1 MHTVSDLWQQMLA
14 DPAHAVEAK
23 LKIEGVEYGEDK
35 IVRKSLMVYG
45 GLYST
50 FGIGNCC
57 ARQID
62 FEIYPQGTIPR
73 QAQIE
78 VYVRLVLGEQVSEWI
93 PKGVF
98 FFSTRKTDR
107 VTGVLSVHG
116 YDAMLKAEETWLD
129 SSYDAETWPMPAST
143 AVADIAARMGVAVDS
158 RTVLD
163 AAFPVQYPVDDE
175 GDMTMREALGR
186 IAVANAGN
194 WIITDEGKLLLVGLN
209 SMPKETNHL
218 VTETGSAITF
228 GGVRI
233 LV

>member
-23 LKIEGVEYGEDK
+23 LKIAGVEYGEDQ

-57 ARQID
+57 ARQIE

-73 QAQIE
+73 QAKIE
-78 VYVRLVLGEQVSEWI
+78 VYMRLRLGEQVSEWI
-93 PKGVF
+93 LKGVF

-107 VTGVLSVHG
+107 ITGVLSGHG

-129 SSYDAETWPMPAST
+129 SSYDAKTWPMPAAT

-163 AAFPVQYPVDDE
+163 AAFPMQYPVDDK

-194 WIITDEGKLLLVGLN
+194 WTITDEGKLLLVGLN
-209 SMPKETNHL
+209 SMPAETHYL
-218 VTETGSAITF
+218 ITETGSAITF

>member
-23 LKIEGVEYGEDK
+23 LKIAGVEYGEDK

-62 FEIYPQGTIPR
+62 FEIYPQGAIPR
-73 QAQIE
+73 QAKIE
-78 VYVRLVLGEQVSEWI
+78 VYMRLVLGEQVSEWI

-129 SSYDAETWPMPAST
+129 SSYDTETWPMPAAT

-175 GDMTMREALGR
+175 GDMTMREELSR
-186 IAVANAGN
+186 VAVANAGN

-209 SMPKETNHL
+209 SMPAETNYL
-218 VTETGSAITF
+218 ITETGSAITF

>member
-1 MHTVSDLWQQMLA
+1 MHTVSDLWQQMLSN
-14 DPAHAVEAK
+14 PEHAVEAK
-23 LKIEGVEYGEDK
+23 LRIAGIEYGEDQ
-35 IVRKSLMVYG
+35 IVRKSLTVYG

-73 QAQIE
+73 QAKIE
-78 VYVRLVLGEQVSEWI
+78 VYMRLRLDEQVSEWI

-107 VTGVLSVHG
+107 VTSVLSVHG
-116 YDAMLKAEETWLD
+116 YDAMLKAEQTWLD
-129 SSYDAETWPMPAST
+129 SSYDAETWPMPVWT
-143 AVADIAARMGVAVDS
+143 AVNDIAARMGVAVDS
-158 RTVLD
+158 RTQVNES
-163 AAFPVQYPVDDE
+163 FPVQYPVDDE
-175 GDMTMREALGR
+175 GDMTMREALER

-209 SMPKETNHL
+209 SMPAETNHL
-218 VTETGSAITF
+218 ITETGSAITF

>member
-1 MHTVSDLWQQMLA
+1 MHSVSDLYLSLL
-14 DPAHAVEAK
+14 DDKNHRVETK
-23 LKIEGVEYGEDK
+23 LSIAGVEYRQAD
-35 IVRKSLMVYG
+35 IVRDSLRVYG

-50 FGIGNCC
+50 FGIGNCS

-62 FEIYPQGTIPR
+62 FEIIPKGDIPR
-73 QAQIE
+73 QAEIK
-78 VYVRLVLGEQVSEWI
+78 VYARLVSGEQVSEWI

-129 SSYDAETWPMPAST
+129 SSYDAENWPMPAAT

-163 AAFPVQYPVDDE
+163 AAFPMQYPVDNE

-194 WIITDEGKLLLVGLN
+194 WIITDKGELLLVGLN
-209 SMPKETNHL
+209 SMPAETNYL
-218 VTETGSAITF
+218 ITETGSAITF

>member
-14 DPAHAVEAK
+14 NPEHAVEAK
-23 LKIEGVEYGEDK
+23 LKIAGVEYGEDQ

-62 FEIYPQGTIPR
+62 FEIYPQGDIPR
-73 QAQIE
+73 QAKIE
-78 VYVRLVLGEQVSEWI
+78 VYMRLRLGEQVSEWI

-98 FFSTRKTDR
+98 FFATRKTDR
-107 VTGVLSVHG
+107 KTGVLSVHG

-129 SSYDAETWPMPAST
+129 SSYDAKTWPMPAAT
-143 AVADIAARMGVAVDS
+143 AVADIAARMGVDVDS
-158 RTVLD
+158 RTQLD
-163 AAFPVQYPVDDE
+163 EAFHVQYPVDDE

-194 WIITDEGKLLLVGLN
+194 WTITDEGKLLLVGLN
-209 SMPKETNHL
+209 SMPAETNYL
-218 VTETGSAITF
+218 ITEGGSAITF

>member
-1 MHTVSDLWQQMLA
+1 MHSVTDLYRTLLA
-14 DPAHAVEAK
+14 DKNHRVETK
-23 LKIEGVEYGEDK
+23 LIIAGVEYGQAD
-35 IVRKSLMVYG
+35 ILANSLRIYG

-57 ARQID
+57 SRQIEFQIFQKGD
-62 FEIYPQGTIPR
+62 IPR
-73 QAQIE
+73 QAKIQ
-78 VYVRLVLGEQVSEWI
+78 VFVRLVVGEQASEWI

-98 FFSTRKTDR
+98 FFSTRETDR

-129 SSYDAETWPMPAST
+129 SSYDTDTWPMPAAT
-143 AVADIAARMGVAVDS
+143 AVNDIAARMGVEVDS
-158 RTVLD
+158 RTALD
-163 AAFPVQYPVDDE
+163 ASFPMQYPVDDD

-209 SMPKETNHL
+209 SMPKETNYL
-218 VTETGSAITF
+218 VTENGSAITF

>member
-1 MHTVSDLWQQMLA
+1 MHTVSDLWRQMLA

-23 LKIEGVEYGEDK
+23 LKIAGVEYGENK

-107 VTGVLSVHG
+107 VTGVLNVHG

-129 SSYDAETWPMPAST
+129 SSYDAETWPMPAAT
-143 AVADIAARMGVAVDS
+143 AVADIAQRMGVAVDS

-163 AAFPVQYPVDDE
+163 AAFPMQYPVDDE

-194 WIITDEGKLLLVGLN
+194 WIITDEGELLLVGLN

>member
-23 LKIEGVEYGEDK
+23 LKIAGVEYGEDQ

-50 FGIGNCC
+50 FGIGNCS

-62 FEIYPQGTIPR
+62 FEIIPKGDIPR
-73 QAQIE
+73 QAKIE
-78 VYVRLVLGEQVSEWI
+78 IYVRLVLGEQASEWI

-98 FFSTRKTDR
+98 YFATRKTDR
-107 VTGVLSVHG
+107 KTGILSVHG

-129 SSYDAETWPMPAST
+129 SSYDAETWPMPAAT
-143 AVADIAARMGVAVDS
+143 AVNDIATRMGVAVDS
-158 RTVLD
+158 RTQLD
-163 AAFPVQYPVDDE
+163 AAFPVQYPVDSE

-194 WIITDEGKLLLVGLN
+194 WIITDEGELLLVGLN
-209 SMPKETNHL
+209 SMPAETNHL
-218 VTETGSAITF
+218 ITEGGSAITF

>member
-23 LKIEGVEYGEDK
+23 LKIAGVEYGEDQ
-35 IVRKSLMVYG
+35 IVHKSLMVYG

-57 ARQID
+57 ARQIE

-73 QAQIE
+73 QAKIE
-78 VYVRLVLGEQVSEWI
+78 VYMRLRLGEQVSEWV

-129 SSYDAETWPMPAST
+129 SSYDAKTWPMPAAT

-158 RTVLD
+158 RTQLD
-163 AAFPVQYPVDDE
+163 EAFPVQYPVDDK

-194 WIITDEGKLLLVGLN
+194 WTITDEGKLLLVGLN
-209 SMPKETNHL
+209 SMPAETHYL
-218 VTETGSAITF
+218 ITETGRAITF

>member
-23 LKIEGVEYGEDK
+23 LKIAGVEYGEDQ

-57 ARQID
+57 ARQIE

-78 VYVRLVLGEQVSEWI
+78 VYMRLRLGEQVSEWI

-129 SSYDAETWPMPAST
+129 SSYDAKTWPMPAAT

-163 AAFPVQYPVDDE
+163 AAFPMQYPVDDK

-194 WIITDEGKLLLVGLN
+194 WTITDEGKLLLVGLN
-209 SMPKETNHL
+209 SLPAETHYL
-218 VTETGSAITF
+218 ITEGGNAITF

>member
-1 MHTVSDLWQQMLA
+1 MHNVSDLWRTLLA
-14 DPAHAVEAK
+14 SPGHRKEVK
-23 LKIEGVEYGEDK
+23 LVIAGVTYGEDK
-35 IVRKSLMVYG
+35 IVDGSLRIDG
-45 GLYST
+45 GLYSD

-98 FFSTRKTDR
+98 YFATRKTDR
-107 VTGVLSVHG
+107 KTGVLRVHG

-129 SSYDAETWPMPAST
+129 SSYDAETWPMPAAT
-143 AVADIAARMGVAVDS
+143 AVADIAARMGVQVDS

-194 WIITDEGKLLLVGLN
+194 WIMTDEGKLLLVGLN
-209 SMPKETNHL
+209 SMPEATNYL

-233 LV
+233 FV

>member
-1 MHTVSDLWQQMLA
+1 MHTASNLWQQMLA

-23 LKIEGVEYGEDK
+23 LKIAGVEYGEDQ

-93 PKGVF
+93 SKGVF

-107 VTGVLSVHG
+107 ITGVLSVHG

-143 AVADIAARMGVAVDS
+143 AVNDIAARMGVEVDS
-158 RTVLD
+158 RTALD
-163 AAFPVQYPVDDE
+163 AAFPVQYPVDNE
-175 GDMTMREALGR
+175 GDMTMREALSR

-209 SMPKETNHL
+209 SMPKETNYL

>member
-1 MHTVSDLWQQMLA
+1 MHSVSDLWRTLLA
-14 DPAHAVEAK
+14 SPGHRKEVK
-23 LKIEGVEYGEDK
+23 LVIAGVTYGEDK
-35 IVRKSLMVYG
+35 IVDGSLRIDG
-45 GLYST
+45 GLYSD

-62 FEIYPQGTIPR
+62 FEIYPQGAIPR

-98 FFSTRKTDR
+98 FFSTRKNDR

-129 SSYDAETWPMPAST
+129 SSYDAETWPMPAAT
-143 AVADIAARMGVAVDS
+143 AVADIAARMGVTVDS

-163 AAFPVQYPVDDE
+163 AAFPMQYPVDDE
-175 GDMTMREALGR
+175 NDMTMREALGR

-209 SMPKETNHL
+209 SMPKETNYL

>member
-23 LKIEGVEYGEDK
+23 LKIAGVEYGEDQ

-50 FGIGNCC
+50 FGVGNCC
-57 ARQID
+57 ARQIE

-73 QAQIE
+73 QAKIE
-78 VYVRLVLGEQVSEWI
+78 VYMRLRLGEQVSEWI

-129 SSYDAETWPMPAST
+129 SSYDAKTWPMPAAT

-163 AAFPVQYPVDDE
+163 AAFPVQYPVDDK
-175 GDMTMREALGR
+175 GDMTMREVLGR

-194 WIITDEGKLLLVGLN
+194 WTITDEGKLLLVSLN
-209 SMPKETNHL
+209 SMPAETHYL
-218 VTETGSAITF
+218 ITETGRAITF

>member
-1 MHTVSDLWQQMLA
+1 MHSVSDLYLSLLA
-14 DPAHAVEAK
+14 DKNHRVETK
-23 LKIEGVEYGEDK
+23 LSIAGVEYSQAD
-35 IVRKSLMVYG
+35 IVKNSLRVYG

-50 FGIGNCC
+50 FGIGNCS

-62 FEIYPQGTIPR
+62 FEIIPKGDIPR
-73 QAQIE
+73 QAEIK
-78 VYVRLVLGEQVSEWI
+78 VYARLVSGEQVSEWV

-129 SSYDAETWPMPAST
+129 SSYDAKTWPMPAAT
-143 AVADIAARMGVAVDS
+143 AVADIAARMGVEVDS

-163 AAFPVQYPVDDE
+163 AEFPMQYQVEDK
-175 GDMTMREALGR
+175 GDMTMRDALWR

-194 WIITDEGKLLLVGLN
+194 WTITDEGKLLLVGLN
-209 SMPKETNHL
+209 SMPAETHYL
-218 VTETGSAITF
+218 ITETGRAITF

>member
-1 MHTVSDLWQQMLA
+1 MHTASNLWQQMLA
-14 DPAHAVEAK
+14 DPSHAVEAK
-23 LKIEGVEYGEDK
+23 LKIAGVEYGEDQ

-62 FEIYPQGTIPR
+62 FEIYPQGDIPR
-73 QAQIE
+73 QARIE

-98 FFSTRKTDR
+98 FFATRKTDR
-107 VTGVLSVHG
+107 KTGVLSVHG

-175 GDMTMREALGR
+175 GDMTMREALSR

-209 SMPKETNHL
+209 SMPAETHYL
-218 VTETGSAITF
+218 ITEGGSVITF

>member
-23 LKIEGVEYGEDK
+23 LKIAGVEYNEDK

-50 FGIGNCC
+50 FGIGNCS

-62 FEIYPQGTIPR
+62 VKLYPKGTIPR
-73 QAQIE
+73 QAKIE
-78 VYVRLVLGEQVSEWI
+78 GFVRLVLGDQVSEWI

-116 YDAMLKAEETWLD
+116 YDAMLKAEEIWLD
-129 SSYDAETWPMPAST
+129 SSYDAKTWPMPAAT
-143 AVADIAARMGVAVDS
+143 AVADIAARMGVEVDS

-163 AAFPVQYPVDDE
+163 EAFPMQYPVDDK

-194 WIITDEGKLLLVGLN
+194 WTITDEGKLLLVGLN
-209 SMPKETNHL
+209 SMPAETHYL
-218 VTETGSAITF
+218 ITETGSAITF

>member
-1 MHTVSDLWQQMLA
+1 MHTVSDLWRQILA

-23 LKIEGVEYGEDK
+23 LKIAGVEYGEDQ

-57 ARQID
+57 ARQIE

-73 QAQIE
+73 QAQID

-129 SSYDAETWPMPAST
+129 SSYDAKTWPMPAAT

-163 AAFPVQYPVDDE
+163 AAFPVQYPVDDK

-194 WIITDEGKLLLVGLN
+194 WTITDEGKLLLVGLN
-209 SMPKETNHL
+209 SMPAETHYL
-218 VTETGSAITF
+218 ITETGSAITF

>member
-1 MHTVSDLWQQMLA
+1 MHTVSDLWRQLLA
-14 DPAHAVEAK
+14 DPMHATEVK
-23 LKIEGVEYGEDK
+23 LRIAGVEYGADK
-35 IVRKSLMVYG
+35 IVRRSLAVYG

-62 FEIYPQGTIPR
+62 FEVIPQGTIPR
-73 QAQIE
+73 QAKIE
-78 VYVRLVLGEQVSEWI
+78 VFARLVLGKQASEWI

-107 VTGVLSVHG
+107 ITGVLSVHG

-129 SSYDAETWPMPAST
+129 SSYDAENWPMPAAT
-143 AVADIAARMGVAVDS
+143 AVADIAQRMGVEVDS

-163 AAFPVQYPVDDE
+163 AAFPMQYPVDAA

-194 WIITDEGKLLLVGLN
+194 WIITDDGKLLLVGLN

-218 VTETGSAITF
+218 VTETGNAIIF

>member
-1 MHTVSDLWQQMLA
+1 MHNVSNLYLSLLA
-14 DPAHAVEAK
+14 DKNHRVETK
-23 LKIEGVEYGEDK
+23 LSIAGVGYSQAD
-35 IVRKSLMVYG
+35 IVKNSLRVYG

-50 FGIGNCC
+50 FGIGNCS
-57 ARQID
+57 ARQIE
-62 FEIYPQGTIPR
+62 FEIIPKGDIPR
-73 QAQIE
+73 QAEIK
-78 VYVRLVLGEQVSEWI
+78 VYARLVSGEQVSEWI

-98 FFSTRKTDR
+98 YFATRKTDR
-107 VTGVLSVHG
+107 KTGVLSVHG

-129 SSYDAETWPMPAST
+129 SSYDTETWPMPAAT
-143 AVADIAARMGVAVDS
+143 AVADIATRMGVAVDS

-163 AAFPVQYPVDDE
+163 EAFPVQYPVDDD

-209 SMPKETNHL
+209 SMPTETHYL
-218 VTETGSAITF
+218 ITETGSAITF

>member
-1 MHTVSDLWQQMLA
+1 MHSVSDLWRQLLA
-14 DPAHAVEAK
+14 DPMHVTEVK
-23 LKIEGVEYGEDK
+23 LRIAGVEYGQDK
-35 IVRKSLMVYG
+35 IVRRSLAIYG

-50 FGIGNCC
+50 FGIGSCC

-62 FEIYPQGTIPR
+62 VEIIPQGTIPR
-73 QAQIE
+73 QAKIE
-78 VYVRLVLGEQVSEWI
+78 VFVRLTLGTQASEWI

-129 SSYDAETWPMPAST
+129 ETYDAENWPMPAAT
-143 AVADIAARMGVAVDS
+143 AVADIAQRMGVEVDS

-163 AAFPVQYPVDDE
+163 TAFPVQYPVDE
-175 GDMTMREALGR
+175 AGDMTMREALSR

-194 WIITDEGKLLLVGLN
+194 WSITDEGKLLLVGLN
-209 SMPKETNHL
+209 SLPAQS
-218 VTETGSAITF
+218 G
-228 GGVRI
+228 
-233 LV
+233 

>member
-23 LKIEGVEYGEDK
+23 LKIAGVEYGEDK

-45 GLYST
+45 GLYSE

-57 ARQID
+57 ARQIE

-73 QAQIE
+73 QAKIE
-78 VYVRLVLGEQVSEWI
+78 VYMRLRLGEQVSEWI

-107 VTGVLSVHG
+107 ITGVLSVHG

-129 SSYDAETWPMPAST
+129 SSYDAKTWPMPAAT

-163 AAFPVQYPVDDE
+163 AAFPMQYPVDDK

-194 WIITDEGKLLLVGLN
+194 WTITDEGKLLLVGLN
-209 SMPKETNHL
+209 SMPAETHYL
-218 VTETGSAITF
+218 ITETGRAITF

>member
-23 LKIEGVEYGEDK
+23 LKIAGAEYGEDQ

-57 ARQID
+57 ARQIE

-73 QAQIE
+73 QAKIE
-78 VYVRLVLGEQVSEWI
+78 VYMRLRLGEQVSEWI

-107 VTGVLSVHG
+107 ITGVLSVHG

-129 SSYDAETWPMPAST
+129 SSYDAKTWPMPAET

-163 AAFPVQYPVDDE
+163 AAFPMQYPVDDK

-194 WIITDEGKLLLVGLN
+194 WTITDEGKLLLVGLN
-209 SMPKETNHL
+209 SMPAETHYL
-218 VTETGSAITF
+218 ITETGSAITF

>member
-1 MHTVSDLWQQMLA
+1 MHSVSDLWRTLLA
-14 DPAHAVEAK
+14 SPGHRKEVK
-23 LKIEGVEYGEDK
+23 LVIAGVTYGEDK
-35 IVRKSLMVYG
+35 IVDGSLRIDG
-45 GLYST
+45 GLYSD

-73 QAQIE
+73 QAKIE
-78 VYVRLVLGEQVSEWI
+78 VYIRLRLGEQVSEWI

-107 VTGVLSVHG
+107 ITGVLSVHG

-129 SSYDAETWPMPAST
+129 SSYDLKTWPMPAAT
-143 AVADIAARMGVAVDS
+143 AVADIAARMGVEVDS

-163 AAFPVQYPVDDE
+163 AAFPMQYPADDE

-194 WIITDEGKLLLVGLN
+194 WTITDEGKLLLVGLN
-209 SMPKETNHL
+209 SMPAETHYL
-218 VTETGSAITF
+218 ITETGSAITF

>member
-1 MHTVSDLWQQMLA
+1 MHSVSNLYLSLLA
-14 DPAHAVEAK
+14 DKNHRVETK
-23 LKIEGVEYGEDK
+23 LSIAGVEYSQAD
-35 IVRKSLMVYG
+35 IVKDSLRVYG

-50 FGIGNCC
+50 FGIGNCS

-62 FEIYPQGTIPR
+62 FEIIPKGDIPR
-73 QAQIE
+73 QAEIK
-78 VYVRLVLGEQVSEWI
+78 VYARLVSGEQVSEWI

-116 YDAMLKAEETWLD
+116 YDAMLKAEQTWLD
-129 SSYDAETWPMPAST
+129 SSYDAETWPMPVWT
-143 AVADIAARMGVAVDS
+143 AVNDIAARMGVAVDS
-158 RTVLD
+158 RTQLN
-163 AAFPVQYPVDDE
+163 AAFPVQYPVDSE

>member
-1 MHTVSDLWQQMLA
+1 MHNVSDLWRTLLA
-14 DPAHAVEAK
+14 SPGHRKEVK
-23 LKIEGVEYGEDK
+23 LVIAGVTYGEDK
-35 IVRKSLMVYG
+35 IVDGSLRIDG
-45 GLYST
+45 GLYSD

-78 VYVRLVLGEQVSEWI
+78 VYVRLVLGEQLSEWI

-107 VTGVLSVHG
+107 ITGVLSVHG

-129 SSYDAETWPMPAST
+129 SSYDAKTWPMPAAT

-163 AAFPVQYPVDDE
+163 AAFPMQYPVDDK

-194 WIITDEGKLLLVGLN
+194 WTITDEGKLLLVGLN
-209 SMPKETNHL
+209 SMPAETHYL
-218 VTETGSAITF
+218 ITETGSAITF
-228 GGVRI
+228 GGVHI

>member
-1 MHTVSDLWQQMLA
+1 MHSVSNLYLSLLA
-14 DPAHAVEAK
+14 DKNHRVETK
-23 LKIEGVEYGEDK
+23 LSIAGLEYSQAD
-35 IVRKSLMVYG
+35 IVKDSLRVYG

-50 FGIGNCC
+50 FGIGNCS

-62 FEIYPQGTIPR
+62 FEIIPKGDIPR
-73 QAQIE
+73 QAEIK
-78 VYVRLVLGEQVSEWI
+78 VYARLVSGEQVSEWI

-116 YDAMLKAEETWLD
+116 YDSMLKAEQTWLD
-129 SSYDAETWPMPAST
+129 SSYDAETWPMPVWT
-143 AVADIAARMGVAVDS
+143 AVNDIAARMGVAVDS
-158 RTVLD
+158 RTQLNES
-163 AAFPVQYPVDDE
+163 FPVQYPVDDE

>member
-1 MHTVSDLWQQMLA
+1 MHSISDLWRTLLSS
-14 DPAHAVEAK
+14 PGHRKEVK
-23 LKIEGVEYGEDK
+23 LVIAGVAYGEDK
-35 IVRKSLMVYG
+35 IVDSSLRIDG
-45 GLYST
+45 GLYSD

-129 SSYDAETWPMPAST
+129 SSYDAETWPMPAAT
-143 AVADIAARMGVAVDS
+143 AVNDIAARMGVAVDS

-163 AAFPVQYPVDDE
+163 AAFPMQYPVDDE

-209 SMPKETNHL
+209 SMPKETNYL

>member
-23 LKIEGVEYGEDK
+23 LKIAGVEYGEDK
-35 IVRKSLMVYG
+35 IVRKSLVVYG

-62 FEIYPQGTIPR
+62 FEIYPQGEIPR
-73 QAQIE
+73 QAKIE
-78 VYVRLVLGEQVSEWI
+78 VYMRLRLGEQVSEWI

-116 YDAMLKAEETWLD
+116 YDAMLKAEQTWLD
-129 SSYDAETWPMPAST
+129 SSYDAETWPMPVWT
-143 AVADIAARMGVAVDS
+143 AVNDIAARMGVAVDS

-163 AAFPVQYPVDDE
+163 AAFPMQYPVDDE

>member
-1 MHTVSDLWQQMLA
+1 MC
-14 DPAHAVEAK
+14 
-23 LKIEGVEYGEDK
+23 
-35 IVRKSLMVYG
+35 G
-45 GLYST
+45 GLDAAC
-50 FGIGNCC
+50 GVGNG
-57 ARQID
+57 AGRQID
-62 FEIYPQGTIPR
+62 VELYPKGTIPR
-73 QAQIE
+73 QAKIE
-78 VYVRLVLGEQVSEWI
+78 VFARLVLGKQASEWI

-129 SSYDAETWPMPAST
+129 SSYDTETWPMPAAT
-143 AVADIAARMGVAVDS
+143 AVNDIASRMGVAVDS

-163 AAFPVQYPVDDE
+163 AAFPMQYPVGDG
-175 GDMTMREALGR
+175 GDMTMREALGS

-209 SMPKETNHL
+209 PMPEETNYL
-218 VTETGSAITF
+218 VTETGNAITF

>member
-1 MHTVSDLWQQMLA
+1 MHTVSNLWQQMLA

-23 LKIEGVEYGEDK
+23 LKIAGVEYGEDQ

-57 ARQID
+57 ARQIE

-73 QAQIE
+73 QAKIE
-78 VYVRLVLGEQVSEWI
+78 VYMRLRLGEQVSEWI

-107 VTGVLSVHG
+107 ITGVLSVHG

-129 SSYDAETWPMPAST
+129 SSYDTKTWPMPAAT
-143 AVADIAARMGVAVDS
+143 AVADIAARMGVEVDS

-194 WIITDEGKLLLVGLN
+194 WTITDEGKLLLVGLN
-209 SMPKETNHL
+209 SMPAETHYL
-218 VTETGSAITF
+218 ITETGSAITF

>member
-23 LKIEGVEYGEDK
+23 LKIAGVEYGEDK

-107 VTGVLSVHG
+107 ITGVLSVHG
-116 YDAMLKAEETWLD
+116 YDAMLKAEDTWLD
-129 SSYDAETWPMPAST
+129 SSYDAKTWPMPAAT

-163 AAFPVQYPVDDE
+163 AAFPVQYPVDDK

-194 WIITDEGKLLLVGLN
+194 WTITDEGKLLLVGLN
-209 SMPKETNHL
+209 SMPAETHYL
-218 VTETGSAITF
+218 ITETGSAITF

>member
-1 MHTVSDLWQQMLA
+1 MHTASNLWQQMLA

-23 LKIEGVEYGEDK
+23 LKIAGVEYGEDQ

-62 FEIYPQGTIPR
+62 FEIYPQGDIPR
-73 QAQIE
+73 QARIE

-98 FFSTRKTDR
+98 FFATRKTDR
-107 VTGVLSVHG
+107 KTGVLSVHG

-175 GDMTMREALGR
+175 GDMTMREALSR

-209 SMPKETNHL
+209 SMPAETHYL
-218 VTETGSAITF
+218 ITEGGSAITF

>member
-1 MHTVSDLWQQMLA
+1 MHSVSNLYLSLLA
-14 DPAHAVEAK
+14 DKNHRVETK
-23 LKIEGVEYGEDK
+23 LSIAGVEYSQAD
-35 IVRKSLMVYG
+35 IVKDSLRVYG

-50 FGIGNCC
+50 FGIGNCS
-57 ARQID
+57 ARQIE
-62 FEIYPQGTIPR
+62 FEIMPKGEIAR
-73 QAQIE
+73 QAEIK
-78 VYVRLVLGEQVSEWI
+78 VFARLASGEQVSEWI

-98 FFSTRKTDR
+98 YFATRKTDR
-107 VTGVLSVHG
+107 KTGVLSVHG
-116 YDAMLKAEETWLD
+116 YDSMLKAEQTWLD
-129 SSYDAETWPMPAST
+129 SSYDAETWPMPVWT
-143 AVADIAARMGVAVDS
+143 AVNDIAARMGVAVDS
-158 RTVLD
+158 RTQLN

-194 WIITDEGKLLLVGLN
+194 WIITDDGKLLLVGLN